1 MNNRPVYLAAG
12 GTGGHIFP
20 ALAVAETLQ
29 NRGYQAHLF
38 TDRRGDNLLKGAP
51 WLPAK
56 ISVIAAASP
65 YQQGTIKRALA
76 VAKLTLS
83 AVASLYH
90 LLIRRP
96 ALIIGFGGYPSFA
109 PLLAGRLLGI
119 PILLHEQNAFLGLSL
134 IHI

>member
-38 TDRRGDNLLKGAP
+38 TDRRGGDLLKGAP
-51 WLPAK
+51 LLPAK
-56 ISVIAAASP
+56 INVIAAASP
-65 YQQGTIKRALA
+65 FQQGTIKRALA
-76 VAKLTLS
+76 VTKLALG

-90 LLIRRP
+90 LLISGRP
-96 ALIIGFGGYPSFA
+96 
-109 PLLAGRLLGI
+109 
-119 PILLHEQNAFLGLSL
+119 
-134 IHI
+134 